1 MGTWKAAL
9 TNRSADGLGDDRVGE
24 ERIPVRRRPV
34 TGDDH
39 AAAGALGDHLVE
51 VVGLGQGELA
61 HREVV
66 ADQERGSGPAPQPGR
81 PAAVGVAA
89 GEIGE
94 QPAGLGEHDGVA
106 AAAGELPEGLGEHS
120 FAYPHRATVSYT
132 HLTLP
137 TI

>member
-66 ADQERGSGPAPQPGR
+66 ADQQRGSGPAPQPGR
-81 PAAVGVAA
+81 PAAV
-89 GEIGE
+89 
-94 QPAGLGEHDGVA
+94 GVA

-120 FAYPHRATVSYT
+120 FAYPARYPRFGLSQSGK
-132 HLTLP
+132 L
-137 TI
+137 